1 MYRLDNNAFE
11 ILRGEVELC
20 SINDKQ
26 GLQKQQI
33 VLTRLKQLRS
43 KVGKRANLNELRTVV
58 VDIFPI
64 FSETVLKEAAKVN
77 RKPSVFSKLKYLAIA
92 LTSAAG
98 ILTILNLPYPEI
110 RWFVVKTAP
119 VLLIPSYMQ
128 MDFHYW
134 GAKSSVKDAQILLES
149 AANFSEINKVENKLE
164 DADKHLGS
172 IPVWFLG
179 HYPQVYCQRFRCDW
193 NFSFSEFK
201 KIRTQTAQIET
212 RVFKEKQAFIPLIE
226 AELAYNG
233 AKKELSIAKTQ
244 KQKQL
249 AIASLQASIES
260 IEAIP
265 PETLAHLKAEAK
277 LKVYKRDFEKIAQ
290 NK

>member
-11 ILRGEVELC
+11 ILRGEVEVC

-134 GAKSSVKDAQILLES
+134 GAKSSVKDAQILLNS

-193 NFSFSEFK
+193 NFSFNEFK

-212 RVFKEKQAFIPLIE
+212 RVFKEKQAFIPLLE

-265 PETLAHLKAEAK
+265 PETLAHIKAEAK

>member
-11 ILRGEVELC
+11 ILRGEVEVC

-77 RKPSVFSKLKYLAIA
+77 RKPSVFGKLKYLAIA

-149 AANFSEINKVENKLE
+149 AANFSEINKVEDKLE

-179 HYPQVYCQRFRCDW
+179 HYPQVYCQRFNCDW
-193 NFSFSEFK
+193 NFSFNEFK
-201 KIRTQTAQIET
+201 EIRTQTAQIET
-212 RVFKEKQAFIPLIE
+212 RVFKEKQAFIPLLE

-265 PETLAHLKAEAK
+265 PETLAHIKAEAK

>member
-11 ILRGEVELC
+11 ILRGEVEVC